1 VNFLVQVL
9 LAEKV
14 KDLVLMNCS
23 LHLFVQEP
31 LMVFY
36 LFKSLLF
43 KFEQAL
49 FNDVSQSQEQFV
61 VTEPVLDPTFVS

>member
-1 VNFLVQVL
+1 
-9 LAEKV
+9 
-14 KDLVLMNCS
+14 MNCS